1 MRVALCTTMKEVVK
15 GAIDASSLGREG
27 KGVGGSKMMLVFFL
41 STEIVASEAR
51 TVLFNESN
59 RFACELVLAI
69 VGLTHQRSSLGV
81 YPCAINTP
89 LEK

>member
-1 MRVALCTTMKEVVK
+1 
-15 GAIDASSLGREG
+15 
-27 KGVGGSKMMLVFFL
+27 MMLVFF
-41 STEIVASEAR
+41 SSAEIVASEAR

-89 LEK
+89 LEE